1 MFNLISKRQCVGQP
15 DKPVLQVCSGWSR
28 LPGEAGGGVVSLLT
42 FRMDA
47 VKVSQVQMA
56 KVSHKL

>member
-1 MFNLISKRQCVGQP
+1 MILL
-15 DKPVLQVCSGWSR
+15 PVLMLSAVMCDVAKGTGA
-28 LPGEAGGGVVSLLT
+28 LKVVFLSLLT

>member
-1 MFNLISKRQCVGQP
+1 MSAVMCDAAKGTGALK
-15 DKPVLQVCSGWSR
+15 
-28 LPGEAGGGVVSLLT
+28 VVVFLSLLT

-56 KVSHKL
+56 KVSLKL